1 MSMPVKLSRR
11 LVETARGE
19 AASADRSLTAQI
31 EHWATIGRAVEK
43 LIPHSGVLSLK
54 RLGGGE
60 AATPAAVKRAA
71 LGRTLRRLEEG
82 DDRAEVLDHLRALG
96 GPRYGTDP
104 KHPGMIVR
112 IDPDGTRTL
121 GHVEGRAFVPA
132 VKRRARRVA

>member
-1 MSMPVKLSRR
+1 MKLSRT
-11 LVETARGE
+11 LVETARSE
-19 AASADRSLTAQI
+19 AAAADRSLTAQI

-60 AATPAAVKRAA
+60 SATPTAIRRAA
-71 LGRTLRRLEEG
+71 LGRALRRLEES
-82 DDRAEVLDHLRALG
+82 DDRTEAVDHLRALG

-104 KHPGMIVR
+104 RHPGMIVR

-121 GHVEGRAFVPA
+121 GRLDGREFVPA
-132 VKRRARRVA
+132 AKRRAGRAA